1 VAIVER
7 AVRLLPAEGH
17 VRMPWRN
24 GGGETREIAREPPQ
38 AGLAAFDWRVS
49 IAAIDRDGPF
59 SRFPGVAR
67 TLVLLDGAGLR
78 LDGANVHHTL
88 AARHA
93 VLTLRG
99 DDAVECSLL
108 EGAVRIFNVMVR
120 SPRPAPVAVV
130 ADRDVD
136 VDVAAD
142 GVAVGY
148 AARGTLAVM
157 ARAGRLVVKEGDAF
171 LHATGMPFTVRPI
184 GDALGVV
191 ATIPARRA

>member
-1 VAIVER
+1 VAIFER

-24 GGGETREIAREPPQ
+24 GGGETVEIASEPPQ
-38 AGLAAFDWRVS
+38 AGLTAFDWRVS
-49 IAAIDRDGPF
+49 IAQVARDGPF

-88 AARHA
+88 ANRHA

-120 SPRPAPVAVV
+120 SPRPATVAIVT
-130 ADRDVD
+130 DSD

-142 GVAVGY
+142 GLAIGY
-148 AARGTLAVM
+148 AARGTLAVT
-157 ARAGRLVVKEGDAF
+157 ARAGRLVVKPGDAF
-171 LHATGMPFTVRPI
+171 IHATGMPFTVRPI
-184 GDALGVV
+184 GDALGVI
-191 ATIPARRA
+191 AMIPGRPA

>member
-7 AVRLLPAEGH
+7 AVRLLPAEGQ

-24 GGGETREIAREPPQ
+24 GGGETVEIASDPPH
-38 AGLAAFDWRVS
+38 AGLTAFDWRVS
-49 IAAIDRDGPF
+49 IADVVRDGPF

-67 TLVLLDGAGLR
+67 TLVLLVGAGLR
-78 LDGANVHHTL
+78 LDGADVHHTL

-120 SPRPAPVAVV
+120 SPRPADVAIATGQDVDIA
-130 ADRDVD
+130 ADRLV
-136 VDVAAD
+136 
-142 GVAVGY
+142 VGY

-157 ARAGRLVVKEGDAF
+157 ARAGRLVVKQGDAF
-171 LHATGMPFTVRPI
+171 MHATGMPFTVRPI
-184 GDALGVV
+184 GDALGVMAV
-191 ATIPARRA
+191 MPVPRA

>member
-1 VAIVER
+1 MTQRIFAQDAMLPGGWARDVAIDIDDAGTIVAVAPGSEPGDAER
-7 AVRLLPAEGH
+7 VRGPLLPA
-17 VRMPWRN
+17 MP
-24 GGGETREIAREPPQ
+24 
-38 AGLAAFDWRVS
+38 
-49 IAAIDRDGPF
+49 
-59 SRFPGVAR
+59 
-67 TLVLLDGAGLR
+67 
-78 LDGANVHHTL
+78 NVHHTL

-120 SPRPAPVAVV
+120 SPRPAAVAVV
-130 ADRDVD
+130 GVGD

-157 ARAGRLVVKEGDAF
+157 ARAGRLVVKPGDAF
-171 LHATGMPFTVRPI
+171 IHATGMPFTVRPI
-184 GDALGVV
+184 GDALGVI
-191 ATIPARRA
+191 AMIPGRRA